1 MYMLSSLAYTPLMML
16 LYDIVLEVMKRHGF
30 TGRNSEHKDK
40 NMPQDL
46 MVHLS
51 NILNRLFEGEIV
63 EGTLDT
69 AKYAVSYQSKQ
80 GKAVFEVI
88 EK

>member
-1 MYMLSSLAYTPLMML
+1 MMPL
-16 LYDIVLEVMKRHGF
+16 YNIVLEVMKRHGF
-30 TGRNSEHKDK
+30 TGRNFNKGERS
-40 NMPQDL
+40 MSQDL

-69 AKYAVSYQSKQ
+69 AKYAIAYQSKQ